1 MHVYTHLYL
10 LPSYDD
16 FHCELNALLDIPFLH
31 GLAPVVDP
39 ITHFFMFQMTVP
51 VTVLTGFLGSGKTT
65 LLNYILK
72 EQHGKRVAVI
82 ENEFG
87 EVAVDDGLVVV
98 DAGQEVYE
106 TQNGCICCKVRGDLV
121 RILHDLIKKPLDL
134 VLIETTGMA
143 DPGPVIQTFYMDEKV
158 QAAFRMDSIITMV
171 DAKHANMQLD
181 IWRQQLPF
189 QLSPQSI
196 PPTVVIVDQI
206 ETQPAVDMQQQHT
219 FTLKSVYHHASSS
232 GPIPG
237 LFRIHSIPN
246 DTMNDQGSTIQQRYD
261 IQSLSGTTYRPV
273 SMNDVFSMYRHQRSW
288 LHTSSPVH
296 VEFKQDQGLLPN
308 TKHRPTILALAMMTN
323 NAYSPADNSSEW
335 YDLGTPW
342 NVSESFGWESDGI
355 RGHVFS
361 NDDESILIVSI
372 KGTSAGLLGGGGST
386 TDKDKINDNLLFS
399 CCCARISRAWSPVCD
414 CYQNNEYIC
423 ENQCLESHI
432 KNRTF
437 YYDHA
442 LEIYKDVADRHPNAT
457 IWMTGHHWVEP
468 WQVLWD
474 KHSWCL
480 QSHMRY
486 LVNNW
491 LLKDYIYHMHLEL
504 IYHFGILVTQ
514 QILSL

>member
-1 MHVYTHLYL
+1 MH
-10 LPSYDD
+10 
-16 FHCELNALLDIPFLH
+16 
-31 GLAPVVDP
+31 
-39 ITHFFMFQMTVP
+39 
-51 VTVLTGFLGSGKTT
+51 LTLT
-65 LLNYILK
+65 
-72 EQHGKRVAVI
+72 
-82 ENEFG
+82 
-87 EVAVDDGLVVV
+87 
-98 DAGQEVYE
+98 
-106 TQNGCICCKVRGDLV
+106 
-121 RILHDLIKKPLDL
+121 PLCW
-134 VLIETTGMA
+134 A
-143 DPGPVIQTFYMDEKV
+143 
-158 QAAFRMDSIITMV
+158 
-171 DAKHANMQLD
+171 

-189 QLSPQSI
+189 QLTPQSI

-206 ETQPAVDMQQQHT
+206 DTQPPTADMQQQQQQHS
-219 FTLKSVYHHASSS
+219 FTLQSVYHHASSS

-237 LFRIHSIPN
+237 LFRRHSISK
-246 DTMNDQGSTIQQRYD
+246 DTFSTQEASQQQQRYD
-261 IQSLSGTTYRPV
+261 LQSLSGTTYRPV
-273 SMNDVFSMYRHQRSW
+273 SLGDVFSMYRHQRSW

-296 VEFKQDQGLLPN
+296 VEFKEDHDGLLPD

-323 NAYSPADNSSEW
+323 NAYSPADNSTEW

-361 NDDESILIVSI
+361 NEDESILIVSI

-457 IWMTGHHWVEP
+457 IWVTGHSLGGALASLVGQTFLVPTVTYEIPGEQLAARRLHLPHAPGVELP
-468 WQVLWD
+468 LW
-474 KHSWCL
+474 
-480 QSHMRY
+480 
-486 LVNNW
+486 
-491 LLKDYIYHMHLEL
+491 
-504 IYHFGILVTQ
+504 HFGHTADPIFVGACKGPSSSCWYGGYAMETRCHTGKMCVWDTVSEKGWRVDIRSHRVADVIENILKQDDEFPLPDCVDEDEDCTDCGLWNYIDPRDPQ
-514 QILSL
+514 

>member
-1 MHVYTHLYL
+1 MH
-10 LPSYDD
+10 
-16 FHCELNALLDIPFLH
+16 
-31 GLAPVVDP
+31 
-39 ITHFFMFQMTVP
+39 
-51 VTVLTGFLGSGKTT
+51 LTLT
-65 LLNYILK
+65 
-72 EQHGKRVAVI
+72 
-82 ENEFG
+82 
-87 EVAVDDGLVVV
+87 
-98 DAGQEVYE
+98 
-106 TQNGCICCKVRGDLV
+106 
-121 RILHDLIKKPLDL
+121 PLCW
-134 VLIETTGMA
+134 A
-143 DPGPVIQTFYMDEKV
+143 
-158 QAAFRMDSIITMV
+158 
-171 DAKHANMQLD
+171 

-386 TDKDKINDNLLFS
+386 TDKDKINASAYRMIMTHNLIDF
-399 CCCARISRAWSPVCD
+399 
-414 CYQNNEYIC
+414 
-423 ENQCLESHI
+423 
-432 KNRTF
+432 
-437 YYDHA
+437 
-442 LEIYKDVADRHPNAT
+442 
-457 IWMTGHHWVEP
+457 
-468 WQVLWD
+468 
-474 KHSWCL
+474 
-480 QSHMRY
+480 
-486 LVNNW
+486 
-491 LLKDYIYHMHLEL
+491 LL
-504 IYHFGILVTQ
+504 G
-514 QILSL
+514 